1 MQPITL
7 EQFIKTYNF
16 RYCHDDQRHGEDFYD
31 TKIVRFRTQHAT
43 WDWFEF
49 GTYDFDS
56 CGAWSRAQAVLNDS
70 ILRMVVN
77 DFYYDDDLGVFVV
90 ELVQPEEWIDD
101 TIMEEE
107 NERL

>member
-1 MQPITL
+1 MVFAI
-7 EQFIKTYNF
+7 Y
-16 RYCHDDQRHGEDFYD
+16 H
-31 TKIVRFRTQHAT
+31 
-43 WDWFEF
+43 
-49 GTYDFDS
+49 
-56 CGAWSRAQAVLNDS
+56 GAWSRAQAVLNDS
-70 ILRMVVN
+70 ILHMVVN